1 MTIKQQINHGAWH
14 ALAPLQLGGKVF
26 EGGGGG
32 GRNFYFCGVGVHFLG
47 GVGARNFEIKIKI
60 AQ

>member
-14 ALAPLQLGGKVF
+14 ALAPLQLGGKLLCS
-26 EGGGGG
+26 GGIT
-32 GRNFYFCGVGVHFLG
+32 NFYFCGVGVHFLG

>member
-1 MTIKQQINHGAWH
+1 MTKKQQINHGAWH
-14 ALAPLQLGGKVF
+14 ALAPLQLGGKLLCS
-26 EGGGGG
+26 GGI
-32 GRNFYFCGVGVHFLG
+32 RNFYFCGVGVHFLG